1 MEDFMIALWNMSI
14 QASLAVLVV
23 LVVREIFRW
32 LRIPK
37 KYAYVLWMIPFIRLI
52 CPWSLESV
60 FSILPSR
67 SKNVISSGKP
77 ENPVFYVRGDGSASE
92 AWNGSDVISAQS
104 GTNGTVQPGSGSP
117 AVDGM
122 QLALTVAGVIWAVV
136 LLLLVAY
143 SIISYQKLRRRTQC
157 AMRLK
162 DNIYLVDHLETAF
175 VMGFFRPRICL
186 PSGLSSPEQRL
197 VIAHEETHIRRR
209 DHWVKLLA
217 YFITCI
223 HWFNPLAWTAFY
235 FLGKDM
241 EMSCDEAVLRR
252 MGRGIRG
259 EYATALL
266 RLTAGSHRLSGVP
279 LAFGEGNTKGRITHI
294 MRYKKPALAGAIVA
308 AGALAVLAA
317 ALLTD
322 PKSVSQLEKIEE
334 LSMGLPAEEG
344 GGEPGGVLLRMDG
357 ETADFAAAYQ
367 EIFTEYLKH
376 MEVSREPVDAS
387 YGDGADQTVELQFIN
402 GGRFCFAEDMSAVWC
417 ETEEAVSEPYRIQ
430 DPEALREFLRK
441 QTGSIEGAE
450 EAGQPAS
457 EVGNAADDASPAQAV
472 DVTKIPYG
480 EVELEPPVLELGMVM
495 GSDGV
500 QLDYA
505 DEDRIIFHDWF
516 GMFVYDMEVKQ
527 FVGAV
532 DLAQIGCGNTQGDNA
547 CEVWA
552 ASDGGT
558 VYLHP
563 ARDEGMFIYRVE
575 TNTVTRER
583 YDISGIDMFDDFLD
597 TREMVQPDYTMYQS
611 ERCVALDTQE
621 GVCYGLIESAGMIE
635 SISFVGYEKG
645 SAQQIFHID
654 LFANLSQASQG
665 YTADS
670 RMYSMTVKEGSVTA
684 GGLELQIFNHAD
696 EPMLYGA
703 DYHLQR
709 LENGNWEE
717 FAHWDSKE
725 TQYTHPGGGS
735 MISISI
741 DWSGLCGE
749 LTPGSYRI
757 VKTASVSPEAGP
769 REEIELSAEFEVE

>member
-1 MEDFMIALWNMSI
+1 MEGFMIALWNMSI

-23 LVVREIFRW
+23 LAVREIFRW

-67 SKNVISSGKP
+67 SKDVISTGKP
-77 ENPVFYVRGDGSASE
+77 ENPVFYVREAGSSSE
-92 AWNGSDVISAQS
+92 SWNGSDVISAQS
-104 GTNGTVQPGSGSP
+104 GTNGTVQPGSGAP

-122 QLALTVAGVIWAVV
+122 QIALTVAGVIWAVV

-143 SIISYQKLRRRTQC
+143 SIISYQKLRCRTQC

-162 DNIYLVDHLETAF
+162 DNVYLVDHLETAF

-209 DHWVKLLA
+209 DYWVKLLV

-266 RLTAGSHRLSGVP
+266 RLTAGSQRLSGVP

-322 PKSVSQLEKIEE
+322 PKSTSQLEKVED
-334 LSMGLPAEEG
+334 LSMGLAAEE
-344 GGEPGGVLLRMDG
+344 
-357 ETADFAAAYQ
+357 
-367 EIFTEYLKH
+367 
-376 MEVSREPVDAS
+376 EVAQV
-387 YGDGADQTVELQFIN
+387 
-402 GGRFCFAEDMSAVWC
+402 
-417 ETEEAVSEPYRIQ
+417 
-430 DPEALREFLRK
+430 
-441 QTGSIEGAE
+441 
-450 EAGQPAS
+450 AGQQTS
-457 EVGNAADDASPAQAV
+457 EIGNAADSAASQAQRV
-472 DVTKIPYG
+472 DSTKIPYG

-532 DLAQIGCGNTQGDNA
+532 NLAQIGCSYTQGDNA

-563 ARDEGMFIYRVE
+563 AQDEGMFIYRVE

-583 YDISGIDMFDDFLD
+583 YDIAGVDMFDDFLD
-597 TREMVQPDYTMYQS
+597 TREMVQPDYTMFQS
-611 ERCVALDTQE
+611 ERCVAVDTEE

-635 SISFVGYEKG
+635 SISFVGYKEG
-645 SAQQIFHID
+645 GAHQIFHIN

-696 EPMLYGA
+696 ESMLYGA
-703 DYHLQR
+703 DYRLQR

-717 FAHWDSKE
+717 FTHWDSDE
-725 TQYTHPGGGS
+725 TQYTHPGGGR
-735 MISISI
+735 MISISV

-749 LTPGSYRI
+749 LIPGSYRI
-757 VKTASVSPEAGP
+757 VKTASVSPEAGS